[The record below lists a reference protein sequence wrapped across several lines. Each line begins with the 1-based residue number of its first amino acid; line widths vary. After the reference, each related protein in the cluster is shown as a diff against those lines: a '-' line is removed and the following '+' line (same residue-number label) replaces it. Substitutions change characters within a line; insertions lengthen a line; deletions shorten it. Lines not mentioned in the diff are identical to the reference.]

1 MASIK
6 DLISSLKKTKDKAI
20 SDNEGWFRGGK
31 FTPQQNLKTWG
42 NDISQRW
49 QQQGGL
55 KQFTPASFFNTTSQG
70 ASQNLIKPIF
80 GQRTGEVFENT
91 IKYRITDPI
100 VNVPINAKNTATNAV
115 GIVSPYFNKKL
126 SLGQKFGQSGTNA
139 INTGISALQT
149 MGGLSTFGPEDVA
162 FAGWDMLKAK
172 KAGRDPIKALEGTEN
187 TGLGDALGKTQI
199 QKDVLN
205 IVELPLTLMV
215 MGSLNSKNADEV
227 SELIA
232 KRSKLTKLAE
242 QTPDA
247 KNVTKAIAGIDSRLA
262 NFNIKVSKTGKIK
275 IINPPLSPPPKTG
288 EVSTPEVKGVIPEG
302 KGITLL
308 VQEAKKYSTL
318 DDFLHK
324 GSYDA
329 TPISNSPENIKW
341 NTQLENDIKGLDR
354 TTLLKDIPVDK
365 KGNFTV
371 DPNKVIEQKISS
383 FNQKYGKYG
392 ANITRQDFMDGN
404 INYGLRNELL
414 SNKIISQL
422 TDVYNQAHNIPLS
435 SPSIPSV
442 NQSTIKITKKT
453 PEPYIDAQ
461 GELQFPGGPKKIDP
475 FAKPDLDISD
485 EAKGTASIIGGSSG
499 IKASPE
505 VKEYFANW
513 TNARRASQVEGI
525 LKSREFT
532 DLDSKGIEGILE
544 FQAGNKTGRFSDVK
558 NYFDNK
564 FTQAKNEGLKLNY
577 KQDYLPQMWLN
588 PKGEVEAVFGNR
600 LGLNPSFTFESIM
613 KNYQEGIEAGL
624 TPRFSKLSDLIGSYE
639 SRVNKSLADRKFF
652 IRLKEDNLILP
663 QSKAPTDWVTLDP
676 DRFPRLSF
684 TTDQGKYTG
693 IYKAPED
700 LAKMI
705 NNYLADPS
713 TSPNVVLKGLN
724 TIANW
729 TSSVKNRVL
738 SFGVPG
744 TAVNAHGFN
753 ILARNIMA
761 SKNPIEGAV
770 TGIKYM
776 LHPESAAKYL
786 DSELIKAPDAVKHGL
801 TLSANEFKS
810 VLEEPQ
816 GFKTKFGDTWDK
828 LFEKGLFD
836 RMLPALKLQKY
847 QEVVDGF
854 IKSGMDETLAK
865 RNAAKFTNDVFGGIN
880 WEEFGKSRD
889 WQNIKRMFI
898 LAPDWLET
906 NINLAKKTAKST
918 VNFSDKSLSAYRRFL
933 ATFLGSY
940 VTMNVVNKLSSG
952 HWMYQNDSGNTF
964 NIEAGYTSDGQK
976 RYIRPFGT
984 AADFIRIPYDVA
996 NSLSQGDLQA
1006 PARVVRNRLSI
1017 PAGVGLGVFFDTDYT
1032 GQPIGWKGTDKY
1044 GGEMPAKQRLMG
1056 VGGELATL
1064 AGFPAFMK
1072 QGLDYTSGK
1081 TGLEQSLLQGL
1092 ELPFRYSGGAYNK
1105 TQQKISDILKEQGA
1119 SGEELYN
1126 ANKGIKG
1133 LTFSDKDIQKIKVGG
1148 LDKFNEIQQSKEN
1161 SAELK
1166 SKLKGEGY
1174 YTSKD
1179 APKNLIEKTIV
1190 GTQALVTDPKQL
1202 VRAIFTKER
1211 LRKVENGFV
1220 VLERKEGL
1228 GQLDTEDKSTQ
1239 IDHIVPLEFGG
1250 TNPTKSNEKILEETK
1265 GMTLEQRNAYLKK
1278 YNLEALDTQEHDLKT
1293 KYQNYLSAELKAKRM
1308 TKKEV
1313 TTKMANW
1320 KEEILKLP
1328 ENVMGKIV
1336 KDALAVEDTETDN
1349 NNEVKTS
1356 GKIYTIKTTTT
1367 DSEGVETTTSKD
1379 YDITRPIEEPKYTGQ
1394 AELDKKLKSAYKSSL
1409 TKRINDIVK
1418 VYEDGQIPADEA
1430 EKLIAEIKQ
1439 LQGKSGTG
1447 RTKTLKIGTTPKFK
1461 SPTIK
1466 ISSSIPKVSVHSPS
1480 IKISM
1485 PKTSQ
1490 SKVKLPTFKK
1500 ANLANNTVKVKQF
1513 RQPVVKIKNG

>member
-1 MASIK
+1 MAQLLDNLK
-6 DLISSLKKTKDKAI
+6 LKLKKTLDDVSGAVN
-20 SDNEGWFRGGK
+20 DNQGWFREGK
-31 FTPQQNLKTWG
+31 FTPQQNLKTLG
-42 NDISQRW
+42 GDISQRW
-49 QQQGGL
+49 KQQGGV
-55 KQFTPASFFNTTSQG
+55 KQFTPSSFFNTTSQG

-91 IKYRITDPI
+91 VKNRITDPI
-100 VNVPINAKNTATNAV
+100 VNVPSNAKATVTNLGGV
-115 GIVSPYFNKKL
+115 VTPFFNKNL
-126 SLGQKFGQSGTNA
+126 TLGQKFGQSGANA
-139 INTGISALQT
+139 INTGVSALKT
-149 MGGLSTFGPEDVA
+149 AGGLSTFGPEDVV

-187 TGLGDALGKTQI
+187 TGLGDALGKTQL

-205 IVELPLTLMV
+205 IAELPLSLMV

-227 SELIA
+227 ADLVA
-232 KRSKLTKLAE
+232 KRSKLVKLADE
-242 QTPDA
+242 TPDA

-262 NFNIKVSKTGKIK
+262 NLNIKVSKTGKIK
-275 IINPPLSPPPKTG
+275 IIKQVEPSIKGGEKIKDLENPFNFGTVKHDVFEALKKGQDPEQVAIQSRSRS
-288 EVSTPEVKGVIPEG
+288 STMM
-302 KGITLL
+302 
-308 VQEAKKYSTL
+308 
-318 DDFLHK
+318 
-324 GSYDA
+324 
-329 TPISNSPENIKW
+329 SNSNLDFQKNIAISEFNKLS
-341 NTQLENDIKGLDR
+341 QPSIKGGE
-354 TTLLKDIPVDK
+354 PH
-365 KGNFTV
+365 
-371 DPNKVIEQKISS
+371 KV
-383 FNQKYGKYG
+383 
-392 ANITRQDFMDGN
+392 
-404 INYGLRNELL
+404 
-414 SNKIISQL
+414 KIINPTASG
-422 TDVYNQAHNIPLS
+422 DVP
-435 SPSIPSV
+435 
-442 NQSTIKITKKT
+442 KITKKT
-453 PEPYIDAQ
+453 PEPFIDAQ
-461 GELQFPGGPKKIDP
+461 GELQFPGGPKKIEP

-564 FTQAKNEGLKLNY
+564 FTQVKNEGLKLNY

-693 IYKAPED
+693 IYKAPEN

-713 TSPNVVLKGLN
+713 TSPNIVLKGLN

-753 ILARNIMA
+753 ILARNVMA

-776 LHPESAAKYL
+776 LHPELAAKYL
-786 DSELIKAPDAVKHGL
+786 DNELAKAPDAVKHGL

-816 GFKTKFGDTWDK
+816 GFKTKFGVTWDK

-854 IKSGMDETLAK
+854 VKSGMDETLAK

-880 WEEFGKSRD
+880 WEELGKSRD

-1017 PAGVGLGVFFDTDYT
+1017 PLGVGLGVFFDTDYT

-1044 GGEMPAKQRLMG
+1044 GGEMPTKQRLMG

-1081 TGLEQSLLQGL
+1081 TGLEQSLLQGF

-1174 YTSKD
+1174 YTSED

-1202 VRAIFTKER
+1202 IRAIFTKER

-1239 IDHIVPLEFGG
+1239 VDHIVPLEFGG

-1313 TTKMANW
+1313 TQKIANW

-1336 KDALAVEDTETDN
+1336 KDALATDTKT
-1349 NNEVKTS
+1349 EVKTS
-1356 GKIYTIKTTTT
+1356 GKIYTIKTTKT

-1379 YDITRPIEEPKYTGQ
+1379 YDIYSPIEEPKYTGQ
-1394 AELDKKLKSAYKSSL
+1394 TEVDKLKKAEYKSAL
-1409 TKRINDIVK
+1409 TKRIKDIYTVQ
-1418 VYEDGQIPADEA
+1418 ESGQIPADEA

-1447 RTKTLKIGTTPKFK
+1447 RAKTLKIGKTSKLK
-1461 SPTIK
+1461 SPTVKIK
-1466 ISSSIPKVSVHSPS
+1466 SSVLSPS
-1480 IKISM
+1480 IKISIPT
-1485 PKTSQ
+1485 PKLNLSSIISPKKKTKIKIKSLP
-1490 SKVKLPTFKK
+1490 KVKLNISKTYG
-1500 ANLANNTVKVKQF
+1500 
-1513 RQPVVKIKNG
+1513 KNSR

>member
-1 MASIK
+1 VKAQETRTGVEVRDKIGTKLQDPYTAEYLPTNPDGTITIYHSTTKEGAEKIK
-6 DLISSLKKTKDKAI
+6 QSGIFGSKTEDGNIYFTTNKKGYGGIGKDKDVVLAFNV
-20 SDNEGWFRGGK
+20 DPNKVKFDDVYRGELH
-31 FTPQQNLKTWG
+31 LKG
-42 NDISQRW
+42 NNADI
-49 QQQGGL
+49 GG
-55 KQFTPASFFNTTSQG
+55 
-70 ASQNLIKPIF
+70 IKPIKIKPNEDLVTKF
-80 GQRTGEVFENT
+80 DET
-91 IKYRITDPI
+91 IK
-100 VNVPINAKNTATNAV
+100 
-115 GIVSPYFNKKL
+115 
-126 SLGQKFGQSGTNA
+126 
-139 INTGISALQT
+139 
-149 MGGLSTFGPEDVA
+149 
-162 FAGWDMLKAK
+162 
-172 KAGRDPIKALEGTEN
+172 IK
-187 TGLGDALGKTQI
+187 
-199 QKDVLN
+199 
-205 IVELPLTLMV
+205 P
-215 MGSLNSKNADEV
+215 
-227 SELIA
+227 SE
-232 KRSKLTKLAE
+232 K
-242 QTPDA
+242 
-247 KNVTKAIAGIDSRLA
+247 
-262 NFNIKVSKTGKIK
+262 IKIKTGKIK
-275 IINPPLSPPPKTG
+275 IINPGASG
-288 EVSTPEVKGVIPEG
+288 EVPK
-302 KGITLL
+302 
-308 VQEAKKYSTL
+308 
-318 DDFLHK
+318 
-324 GSYDA
+324 
-329 TPISNSPENIKW
+329 
-341 NTQLENDIKGLDR
+341 
-354 TTLLKDIPVDK
+354 
-365 KGNFTV
+365 
-371 DPNKVIEQKISS
+371 
-383 FNQKYGKYG
+383 
-392 ANITRQDFMDGN
+392 
-404 INYGLRNELL
+404 
-414 SNKIISQL
+414 
-422 TDVYNQAHNIPLS
+422 
-435 SPSIPSV
+435 
-442 NQSTIKITKKT
+442 IKITKKT

-461 GELQFPGGPKKIDP
+461 GELQFPGGPKKIEP

-753 ILARNIMA
+753 ILARNVMA

-816 GFKTKFGDTWDK
+816 GFKTKFGDTWYK

-889 WQNIKRMFI
+889 WQNIKRMFL

-1336 KDALAVEDTETDN
+1336 KDALATDTKT
-1349 NNEVKTS
+1349 EVKTS
-1356 GKIYTIKTTTT
+1356 GKIYTIKTTKT

-1379 YDITRPIEEPKYTGQ
+1379 YDIYSPIEEPKYTGQ
-1394 AELDKKLKSAYKSSL
+1394 TEVDKLKKAEYKSAL
-1409 TKRINDIVK
+1409 TKRIKDIYTVQ
-1418 VYEDGQIPADEA
+1418 ESGQIPADEA

>member
-1 MASIK
+1 MS
-6 DLISSLKKTKDKAI
+6 
-20 SDNEGWFRGGK
+20 
-31 FTPQQNLKTWG
+31 
-42 NDISQRW
+42 
-49 QQQGGL
+49 
-55 KQFTPASFFNTTSQG
+55 
-70 ASQNLIKPIF
+70 
-80 GQRTGEVFENT
+80 
-91 IKYRITDPI
+91 
-100 VNVPINAKNTATNAV
+100 
-115 GIVSPYFNKKL
+115 
-126 SLGQKFGQSGTNA
+126 
-139 INTGISALQT
+139 
-149 MGGLSTFGPEDVA
+149 
-162 FAGWDMLKAK
+162 
-172 KAGRDPIKALEGTEN
+172 
-187 TGLGDALGKTQI
+187 
-199 QKDVLN
+199 
-205 IVELPLTLMV
+205 
-215 MGSLNSKNADEV
+215 
-227 SELIA
+227 
-232 KRSKLTKLAE
+232 
-242 QTPDA
+242 
-247 KNVTKAIAGIDSRLA
+247 
-262 NFNIKVSKTGKIK
+262 
-275 IINPPLSPPPKTG
+275 
-288 EVSTPEVKGVIPEG
+288 
-302 KGITLL
+302 
-308 VQEAKKYSTL
+308 
-318 DDFLHK
+318 
-324 GSYDA
+324 
-329 TPISNSPENIKW
+329 
-341 NTQLENDIKGLDR
+341 
-354 TTLLKDIPVDK
+354 
-365 KGNFTV
+365 
-371 DPNKVIEQKISS
+371 
-383 FNQKYGKYG
+383 
-392 ANITRQDFMDGN
+392 
-404 INYGLRNELL
+404 
-414 SNKIISQL
+414 
-422 TDVYNQAHNIPLS
+422 
-435 SPSIPSV
+435 
-442 NQSTIKITKKT
+442 
-453 PEPYIDAQ
+453 
-461 GELQFPGGPKKIDP
+461 
-475 FAKPDLDISD
+475 
-485 EAKGTASIIGGSSG
+485 
-499 IKASPE
+499 
-505 VKEYFANW
+505 
-513 TNARRASQVEGI
+513 
-525 LKSREFT
+525 
-532 DLDSKGIEGILE
+532 
-544 FQAGNKTGRFSDVK
+544 
-558 NYFDNK
+558 
-564 FTQAKNEGLKLNY
+564 
-577 KQDYLPQMWLN
+577 
-588 PKGEVEAVFGNR
+588 
-600 LGLNPSFTFESIM
+600 
-613 KNYQEGIEAGL
+613 
-624 TPRFSKLSDLIGSYE
+624 
-639 SRVNKSLADRKFF
+639 
-652 IRLKEDNLILP
+652 
-663 QSKAPTDWVTLDP
+663 
-676 DRFPRLSF
+676 
-684 TTDQGKYTG
+684 
-693 IYKAPED
+693 
-700 LAKMI
+700 
-705 NNYLADPS
+705 
-713 TSPNVVLKGLN
+713 
-724 TIANW
+724 
-729 TSSVKNRVL
+729 
-738 SFGVPG
+738 
-744 TAVNAHGFN
+744 
-753 ILARNIMA
+753 
-761 SKNPIEGAV
+761 
-770 TGIKYM
+770 
-776 LHPESAAKYL
+776 
-786 DSELIKAPDAVKHGL
+786 
-801 TLSANEFKS
+801 
-810 VLEEPQ
+810 
-816 GFKTKFGDTWDK
+816 
-828 LFEKGLFD
+828 
-836 RMLPALKLQKY
+836 
-847 QEVVDGF
+847 
-854 IKSGMDETLAK
+854 
-865 RNAAKFTNDVFGGIN
+865 
-880 WEEFGKSRD
+880 
-889 WQNIKRMFI
+889 
-898 LAPDWLET
+898 
-906 NINLAKKTAKST
+906 
-918 VNFSDKSLSAYRRFL
+918 
-933 ATFLGSY
+933 
-940 VTMNVVNKLSSG
+940 VVNKLSSG
-952 HWMYQNDSGNTF
+952 HWMHENESGNTF
-964 NIEAGYTSDGQK
+964 NIEAGYTADGKK

-984 AADFIRIPYDVA
+984 AADFIRIPYDVS
-996 NSLSQGDLQA
+996 NSLIQGDLQA
-1006 PARVVRNRLSI
+1006 PARVIRNRLSI
-1017 PAGVGLGVFFDTDYT
+1017 PLGVGVGLLTDTDYT
-1032 GQPIGWKGTDKY
+1032 GQPIGYRGTDKY

>member
-91 IKYRITDPI
+91 IKNRITDPI

-172 KAGRDPIKALEGTEN
+172 IAGRDPIKALEGTEN

-205 IVELPLTLMV
+205 IAELPLSLMV

-275 IINPPLSPPPKTG
+275 IINPGASG
-288 EVSTPEVKGVIPEG
+288 EVPK
-302 KGITLL
+302 
-308 VQEAKKYSTL
+308 
-318 DDFLHK
+318 
-324 GSYDA
+324 
-329 TPISNSPENIKW
+329 
-341 NTQLENDIKGLDR
+341 
-354 TTLLKDIPVDK
+354 
-365 KGNFTV
+365 
-371 DPNKVIEQKISS
+371 
-383 FNQKYGKYG
+383 
-392 ANITRQDFMDGN
+392 
-404 INYGLRNELL
+404 
-414 SNKIISQL
+414 
-422 TDVYNQAHNIPLS
+422 
-435 SPSIPSV
+435 
-442 NQSTIKITKKT
+442 IKITKKT

-461 GELQFPGGPKKIDP
+461 GELQFPGGPKKIEP

-753 ILARNIMA
+753 ILARNVMA

-1447 RTKTLKIGTTPKFK
+1447 RAKTLKIGTTPKFK